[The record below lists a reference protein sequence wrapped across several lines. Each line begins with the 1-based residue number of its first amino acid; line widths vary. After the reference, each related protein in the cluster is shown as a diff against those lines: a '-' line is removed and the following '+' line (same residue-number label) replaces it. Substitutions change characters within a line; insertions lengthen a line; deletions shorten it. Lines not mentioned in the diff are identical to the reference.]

1 MSEETTDTPKPAKKA
16 APKTTAK
23 KSAAKAA
30 PPKKAAAS
38 KSNAA
43 KKTTTPRKTV
53 KKAATAKPSAK
64 KAPAKKPAA
73 KTSTTKPAAAATA
86 GPDPKTASVAE
97 EQERTF
103 EAADQPESTD
113 TAARVGG
120 DDGGTSSSHHGFD
133 AEQFKQ
139 AMKEKDWSTHLTR
152 LAFVV
157 LFSIFGYV
165 SLIAIIVLALCQ
177 LVLTVLNDSPNET
190 IKSAMTIL
198 GRYISD
204 IMDYLSFQTD
214 ERPFPLGK
222 DMPSDD

>member
-1 MSEETTDTPKPAKKA
+1 MSEETTNKPEPAKKA
-16 APKTTAK
+16 APKTAAK
-23 KSAAKAA
+23 KTAAKAA
-30 PPKKAAAS
+30 PARKAPAS
-38 KSNAA
+38 RASAA
-43 KKTTTPRKTV
+43 KKSTAPRKTV
-53 KKAATAKPSAK
+53 KKAATTKPAAK

-73 KTSTTKPAAAATA
+73 KKPAAKSAAA
-86 GPDPKTASVAE
+86 SASKADPNISSLAD

-113 TAARVGG
+113 TAARAGDGEGG
-120 DDGGTSSSHHGFD
+120 SSSSHNGFD

-139 AMKEKDWSTHLTR
+139 AMKEKDWSTHFTR

-157 LFSIFGYV
+157 LFSVFGYI
-165 SLIAIIVLALCQ
+165 SLIAIIILALCQ

-204 IMDYLSFQTD
+204 IMDYLSFRTD